1 MNTCYEQCERE
12 PQAAKGIQ
20 PHKMSERIRTAT
32 TTTIVRRYR
41 NQQSISAT
49 VASAVWIS
57 KAASNKITAPSTDT
71 EELREMKIE
80 IGGFVLEVGVWI
92 LYVRAPA
99 LGELCW
105 TPQFG
110 LTANR

>member
-1 MNTCYEQCERE
+1 
-12 PQAAKGIQ
+12 
-20 PHKMSERIRTAT
+20 
-32 TTTIVRRYR
+32 
-41 NQQSISAT
+41 
-49 VASAVWIS
+49 
-57 KAASNKITAPSTDT
+57 
-71 EELREMKIE
+71 MKIE